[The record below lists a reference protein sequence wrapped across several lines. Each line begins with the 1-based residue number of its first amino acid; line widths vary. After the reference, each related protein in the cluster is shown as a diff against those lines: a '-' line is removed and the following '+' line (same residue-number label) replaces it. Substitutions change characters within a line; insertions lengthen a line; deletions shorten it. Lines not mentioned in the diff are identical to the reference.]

1 MRKKRD
7 VYTKRAKQ
15 EGHRSRAYYKLQQ
28 IDRKYKIFKK
38 KQLVIDLC
46 GAPGGFSQVARDCT
60 NGTATIILVDLAKIK
75 PIPGISN
82 IIKGNIA
89 RQSTVLKIRETVEYN
104 QSVYRDIVVLAD
116 CSPNVSGNWPT
127 DHAIQIWLSE
137 VALGIS
143 NYFLASKFVSK
154 AFQGESFTNFI
165 EKVKINFEDVK
176 ISKPP
181 TSRKTSA
188 EVYVIAQ
195 KRRDLK
201 LKLYDIN
208 SLLTDD

>member
-1 MRKKRD
+1 MRKRRD

-28 IDRKYKIFKK
+28 IDKK
-38 KQLVIDLC
+38 FRFFAPKQIVIDLC

-60 NGTATIILVDLAKIK
+60 DGTAAIILVDLARIK
-75 PIPGISN
+75 PLQGIN
-82 IIKGNIA
+82 KIIKGDITH
-89 RQSTVLKIRETVEYN
+89 QSTVLKIRETVE
-104 QSVYRDIVVLAD
+104 VYRSTYQNIVVLAD

-154 AFQGESFTNFI
+154 AFQGELFTQFI
-165 EKVKINFEDVK
+165 DKIKNYYEEVK

-195 KRRDLK
+195 KRRDLE
-201 LKLYDIN
+201 LDLYDIS
-208 SLLTDD
+208 SLLTDE